1 MKIERISDN
10 QIRCTLNNSDLVSRN
25 LNLIELAYGTEKAKT
40 LFREMIQLAS
50 VEVGFDAEDTPLMVE
65 AIPLPNESIVL
76 IITKVEDPDEL
87 DTRFSK
93 FSPSMRD
100 RARELFS
107 QFAGQLLEGAQ
118 DLLSSSEPEESWSG
132 KDAKE
137 LDAPAENAS
146 GESTDETS
154 DGHDAK
160 QANDAPKKKPI
171 PQTRCFFF
179 ESLDAVSDAAKALGE
194 IYTGNSVLYK
204 RPDSRQYYLVLTKA
218 NASDLDFSRSCNILS
233 EYADIVGTD
242 KAGVAYF
249 REHYETLI
257 ASEAIQKLQLL

>member
-10 QIRCTLNNSDLVSRN
+10 QIRCTLNSNDLVSRN

-65 AIPLPNESIVL
+65 AIPLSNESIVL

-118 DLLSSSEPEESWSG
+118 DLLSSSEPEDPWAD
-132 KDAKE
+132 KDSKE
-137 LDAPAENAS
+137 LDSPEKQNS
-146 GESTDETS
+146 DEDTDEANS
-154 DGHDAK
+154 AHDTK
-160 QANDAPKKKPI
+160 TANDAPKKKPV

-179 ESLDAVSDAAKALGE
+179 ESLDAVSDAAKALGTL
-194 IYTGNSVLYK
+194 YTGNSVLYK
-204 RPDSRQYYLVLTKA
+204 RPDSRQYYLILTKA
-218 NASDLDFSRSCNILS
+218 DASDLDFSRSCNILS

-242 KAGVAYF
+242 KASVAYF